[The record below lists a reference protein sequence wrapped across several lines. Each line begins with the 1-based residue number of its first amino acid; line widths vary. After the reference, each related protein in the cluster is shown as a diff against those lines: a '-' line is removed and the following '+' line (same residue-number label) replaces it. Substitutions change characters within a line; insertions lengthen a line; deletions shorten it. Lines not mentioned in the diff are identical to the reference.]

1 MDIIQLLEVLKP
13 AKDVVTVQIASQKDQ
28 LAPWIDLAKAVLP
41 AAATAGVAWLAM
53 KNSHRQFDKSS
64 ERQATE
70 FKLGIEQQVSTLKI
84 NTQLATEVALKKE
97 NCNGVRDSCARFLS
111 HATQASLRQHAYGL
125 AEKNASIEELDVIH
139 NQWMDE
145 MREMTA
151 SKIILLSFLSPEA
164 DRDFYKAIQTVGNEM
179 DAGCESLGIAGNGCL
194 IECRNYIMRKHQEII
209 DLTNNIN
216 DLSKAIS

>member
-97 NCNGVRDSCARFLS
+97 N
-111 HATQASLRQHAYGL
+111 
-125 AEKNASIEELDVIH
+125 
-139 NQWMDE
+139 
-145 MREMTA
+145 
-151 SKIILLSFLSPEA
+151 
-164 DRDFYKAIQTVGNEM
+164 
-179 DAGCESLGIAGNGCL
+179 
-194 IECRNYIMRKHQEII
+194 
-209 DLTNNIN
+209 
-216 DLSKAIS
+216 